1 MLYSYNETV
10 VRNMRTTDTFGDM
23 NFKNILSEI
32 CTSHTEKSETRD
44 YMLYDVIYRKRNL
57 YGQKVD

>member
-1 MLYSYNETV
+1 
-10 VRNMRTTDTFGDM
+10 MRTTDTFGDM